1 MFRHF
6 DMMPGGRNHGALW
19 DQQNG
24 HSDGGRHHCRV
35 RSGGPG
41 PADPVAAQSRRV
53 EATGT
58 YSIGNK
64 SIPLPDGVWTVIGT
78 QIVKDGGRGFQ
89 TAHMLARIED
99 KTVQS
104 AVEVYTNIAIRKSAP
119 GGAANQGWLTDQ
131 NCTRDNMHFAKVHA
145 NVRLGEQDC
154 WWVNHWRMHRSGGGN
169 TEHWMESRKYL
180 ADNRIEASLDMVA
193 VSYRLAN
200 KVDYLTLNYF
210 FNPEISGFEAE
221 KNIHW
226 SIHTWETSA
235 WHPDQTKENEK
246 KQAYIEDL
254 ISWGKAWRIKVK
266 ALFDTK

>member
-1 MFRHF
+1 
-6 DMMPGGRNHGALW
+6 
-19 DQQNG
+19 
-24 HSDGGRHHCRV
+24 
-35 RSGGPG
+35 
-41 PADPVAAQSRRV
+41 
-53 EATGT
+53 
-58 YSIGNK
+58 
-64 SIPLPDGVWTVIGT
+64 
-78 QIVKDGGRGFQ
+78 
-89 TAHMLARIED
+89 
-99 KTVQS
+99 
-104 AVEVYTNIAIRKSAP
+104 
-119 GGAANQGWLTDQ
+119 
-131 NCTRDNMHFAKVHA
+131 MHFAKVHA

-180 ADNRIEASLDMVA
+180 ADNRIEAPLDMVA

-246 KQAYIEDL
+246 KTGLHRRLDIL
-254 ISWGKAWRIKVK
+254 GKSLADQSQGVVRYEIGP
-266 ALFDTK
+266 L

>member
-1 MFRHF
+1 M
-6 DMMPGGRNHGALW
+6 GRFGISKTVILMAAGIIAGCAPAARDLPTPLQLSPVGA
-19 DQQNG
+19 
-24 HSDGGRHHCRV
+24 
-35 RSGGPG
+35 
-41 PADPVAAQSRRV
+41 

-180 ADNRIEASLDMVA
+180 ADNRIEAPLDMVA